1 MAEETKER
9 YEEQLEGQFRQ
20 IIDGLAL
27 SDLQKRFLRDRWL
40 DQLRWFESKSVYN
53 QRRYYALRL
62 VIIVG
67 GVIVPALVSLNIRHN
82 NVAATL
88 AWTTFSVSLVV
99 AIAAALEAFFGY
111 GERWRSFRRTAEAL
125 KAHGWRFFELA
136 GPYIAPDHRT
146 AFPSF
151 AAHVE
156 TLVQQDVQAFIAQ
169 AAQAQAAQAQAAQAE
184 EARSPT
190 GRATQP

>member
-1 MAEETKER
+1 MAEARKDR
-9 YEEQLEGQFRQ
+9 YAQQLEGQFLQ
-20 IIDGLAL
+20 IIDGLTL

-40 DQLRWFESKSVYN
+40 DQLRWFEGKSVYN

-67 GVIVPALVSLNIRHN
+67 GVTVPALVSLNIRQN
-82 NVAATL
+82 EVAPTL
-88 AWTTFSVSLVV
+88 AWITFGVSLVV

-111 GERWRSFRRTAEAL
+111 GERWRSFRRTAEDL

-136 GPYIAPDHRT
+136 SPYVAQDHPMV
-146 AFPSF
+146 FPAF

-156 TLVQQDVQAFIAQ
+156 TLVQQDVEAFIAQ
-169 AAQAQAAQAQAAQAE
+169 AAQAQAAQAQSAQ
-184 EARSPT
+184 PT
-190 GRATQP
+190 TGGRDSN